1 MRFCLNLTTIFR
13 ADLEAAVRAAAG
25 AGFGAIE
32 LWVDSLERYLEAH
45 AIDDLR
51 ALLETNRLEVIS
63 IGDVES
69 VTFCEPDRFEELRG
83 RCEKLA
89 AVANAISCP
98 TIVLSAS
105 VRPRGVSEGLVAEE
119 AASALGKL
127 LDVVEPAGVG
137 LALAFR
143 GFSWC
148 AVNTLEQAREAVEAH
163 SGRRA
168 GLVLDTFDL
177 HATGEQ
183 PDALKAIDPAHV
195 FVVRMSDCEDLPP
208 ALLSETGRVLPGE
221 GVAPLEE
228 MLRAFSDVGWSG
240 YVSLKIP
247 SPKLMGLDADE
258 AAKVVMAVSEPYLGV
273 APAKERK

>member
-13 ADLEAAVRAAAG
+13 ADLETAVRAAAE
-25 AGFGAIE
+25 AGFGAVE

-45 AIDDLR
+45 TIDELR
-51 ALLETNRLEVIS
+51 KLLETNRLEVIS
-63 IGDVES
+63 IGDIES
-69 VTFCEPDRFEELRG
+69 ITFCEPDQLDELLR
-83 RCEKLA
+83 RCEMLA

-98 TIVLSAS
+98 TLVVSAS
-105 VRPRGVSEGLVAEE
+105 VRPRDVDAAQIAEE
-119 AASALGKL
+119 TASALGKL
-127 LDVVEPAGVG
+127 LDVVEPVGVG

-148 AVNTLEQAREAVEAH
+148 SVNTLDQAREALAAN

-177 HATGEQ
+177 HATGER
-183 PDALKAIDPAHV
+183 PDALKSIDPARV

-221 GVAPLEE
+221 GAAGLEE
-228 MLRAFSDVGWSG
+228 MLRALSELGWSG
-240 YVSLKIP
+240 YISLKVP
-247 SPKLMGLDADE
+247 SPKFVGLDAGE
-258 AAKVVMAVSEPYLGV
+258 VAKVVMAVSEPYL
-273 APAKERK
+273 ALASANEKE